1 MDIKDLIKEK
11 GVKNKLF
18 DDWVSSAS
26 NALEVLGDSISKDDL
41 KKILQSSSSLN
52 VFNNMVRLIYLESK
66 KPNISIK
73 TFDKIKRYSQGLSYD
88 GRAKNF
94 TIKEYPLIEW
104 FDSITVVSLWLEK
117 NSLDAD
123 FVSIV
128 DYIACSTEVVNLTSD
143 DLELVNIVKGFLKD
157 FGFEKSSVRS

>member
-52 VFNNMVRLIYLESK
+52 VFNNMVRLVYLESK

-88 GRAKNF
+88 GRAKKA
-94 TIKEYPLIEW
+94 TIVEYPISSW
-104 FDSITVVSLWLEK
+104 IDSVEIVSNWLKE
-117 NSLDAD
+117 NSLRAE
-123 FVSIV
+123 FEHIV
-128 DYIACSTEVVNLTSD
+128 DYIACSTEEINLTSHES
-143 DLELVNIVKGFLKD
+143 DLTSLVSGFLKD
-157 FGFEKSSVRS
+157 YGFNNSFEL

>member
-26 NALEVLGDSISKDDL
+26 NALEVLGDSISNDDL

-52 VFNNMVRLIYLESK
+52 VFNNMVRLVYLESK

-123 FVSIV
+123 FVS
-128 DYIACSTEVVNLTSD
+128 TEVVNLTSD

>member
-1 MDIKDLIKEK
+1 
-11 GVKNKLF
+11 
-18 DDWVSSAS
+18 
-26 NALEVLGDSISKDDL
+26 
-41 KKILQSSSSLN
+41 
-52 VFNNMVRLIYLESK
+52 MVRLVYLESK

-88 GRAKNF
+88 RRAKNF

-157 FGFEKSSVRS
+157 FDFEKSSVRS